1 MAFREGYQKQVQLL
15 VRALPAVA
23 EEKDFALKGGTAIN
37 LFVRDFPRLSVDIDL
52 TFLPVLHRAEST
64 LAINAGMAQIAHRL
78 RTGIAGVHVH
88 AHKTS
93 DGILTRLVVRQ
104 DGVQIKIEINPVMRG
119 SVYDPVVMRVAE
131 KVEAIFGYA
140 EARLVRCP

>member
-1 MAFREGYQKQVQLL
+1 MAR
-15 VRALPAVA
+15 
-23 EEKDFALKGGTAIN
+23 I
-37 LFVRDFPRLSVDIDL
+37 
-52 TFLPVLHRAEST
+52 
-64 LAINAGMAQIAHRL
+64 AQRL
-78 RTGIAGVHVH
+78 RTAIASVHVH

-93 DGILTRLVVRQ
+93 DGILTRLVARQ

-140 EARLVRCP
+140 EVKLVSQADFMPAS